1 MTEHPTFEVP
11 PGEDILHGLTETS
24 PELDGL
30 RIDMPPVVVL
40 FIDNTDSR
48 CGACGKTA
56 LPTDVAHT
64 TPCGYDNHDG
74 CRATFTHVSSNYGGD
89 DSKRASMAV
98 RPDLPWMDYGE
109 AHKHDGARKPRRAA
123 TAAAEAAR
131 KDAARTHPTSAVQDA
146 PEEYGARTY
155 RESLEIT
162 AQEHRTDGLARAAAL
177 GFAVTRIEV
186 RYDDQPMSLAAA
198 VTAAVEAFWA
208 GAR

>member
-1 MTEHPTFEVP
+1 MTEHHTFEVP

-56 LPTDVAHT
+56 LPQDVAHT

-74 CRATFTHVSSNYGGD
+74 CGATFTHVSSNYGGD

-98 RPDLPWMDYGE
+98 RRDLPWMDYGE
-109 AHKHDGARKPRRAA
+109 AHKHDGARKPR
-123 TAAAEAAR
+123 AAAPAAEQTPTLSLPDGWER
-131 KDAARTHPTSAVQDA
+131 VDGPGGLYCRLLAGDGLVVYADATGVLFAGRTSIEYQPGAARTLAARLIEGAGIVEQLQR
-146 PEEYGARTY
+146 GAR
-155 RESLEIT
+155 
-162 AQEHRTDGLARAAAL
+162 
-177 GFAVTRIEV
+177 
-186 RYDDQPMSLAAA
+186 
-198 VTAAVEAFWA
+198 
-208 GAR
+208 